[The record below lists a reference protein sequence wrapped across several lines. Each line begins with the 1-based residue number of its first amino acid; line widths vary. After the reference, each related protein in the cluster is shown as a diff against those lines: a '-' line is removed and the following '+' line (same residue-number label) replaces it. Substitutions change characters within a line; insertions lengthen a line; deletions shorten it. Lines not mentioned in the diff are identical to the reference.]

1 MTGSENVYEERLGT
15 DRMLPLV
22 LKMALPAV
30 AAQVV
35 NLLYN
40 IVDRIYIGHMPGEGP
55 VALTGIGLCFP
66 VISLISAFAKLFGA
80 NGGAP
85 LSAIAQGRGD
95 DEEAVLVMGNS
106 FLMSVLTGL
115 ALMAAVLVFNRPI
128 LFAFG
133 ASDATYPYARDYL
146 MIYALGSVPVL
157 VTLTLTA
164 FMNSQGFSSVG
175 MVTVIIGAVLNILLD
190 PLLIFV
196 FGMGIKGAAIATVF
210 SQTVSCVFA
219 IAFLRS
225 RTAVLRLTADSMR
238 LSRRRCLR
246 IIALGTSGFT
256 MGATNSAVQLVCN
269 KCAYIWGGDLF
280 VGVMTILN
288 SVREMFST
296 VVNGIG
302 SASSPVMSYNYGRQ
316 DYRRVMKASNILL
329 YMMLVYTGFIW
340 ALLYIFPDPFIMLF
354 ASDETLINATHHA
367 LQIYFFGF
375 IFMSLHMTGQQT
387 FVALG
392 YAKQAVF
399 FSLFRKVIIVV
410 PLTIIL
416 PYAFGVDGV
425 VLAEPISNVIG
436 GFATYTAMRLVAF
449 RHLKKQLANDRP
461 LN

>member
-1 MTGSENVYEERLGT
+1 MLIHQT
-15 DRMLPLV
+15 DFSRQSV
-22 LKMALPAV
+22 LKSIMLSSFPLIIAEL
-30 AAQVV
+30 V
-35 NLLYN
+35 NLLYSQ
-40 IVDRIYIGHMPGEGP
+40 VDRIYISRIEGIGS
-55 VALTGIGLCFP
+55 VALTGVGLCLP
-66 VISLISAFAKLFGA
+66 IISLISAFARLYGS
-80 NGGAP
+80 NGGGP
-85 LSAIAQGRGD
+85 LCAIELGRNNH
-95 DEEAVLVMGNS
+95 EEAEKLLSTSFSLTIITGAVITVIVL
-106 FLMSVLTGL
+106 L
-115 ALMAAVLVFNRPI
+115 FNRQI
-128 LFAFG
+128 LYLFG
-133 ASDATYPYARDYL
+133 ASDQTFPYARDYIV
-146 MIYALGSVPVL
+146 IYVIGSIPVL
-157 VTLTLTA
+157 ITLTLTPFINA
-164 FMNSQGFSSVG
+164 LGYSSVG
-175 MVTVIIGAVLNILLD
+175 MIAVIIGAVSNIILD
-190 PLLIFV
+190 PLFIFV
-196 FGMGIKGAAIATVF
+196 FSMGVKGAAVATVI
-210 SQTVSCVFA
+210 SQIISSVFV
-219 IAFLRS
+219 ICFLRS
-225 RTAVLRLTADSMR
+225 RNLPIRLRFK
-238 LSRRRCLR
+238 R
-246 IIALGTSGFT
+246 IESHRAGKICMLGISGFT

-269 KCAYIWGGDLF
+269 KCAAIWGGDLY

-288 SVREMFST
+288 SVREIFST
-296 VVNGIG
+296 PINGISG
-302 SASSPVMSYNYGRQ
+302 GASPVMSYNYGRQ

-329 YMMLVYTGFIW
+329 YMMLVYTGLIW

-354 ASDETLINATHHA
+354 ANDEALINATHHA